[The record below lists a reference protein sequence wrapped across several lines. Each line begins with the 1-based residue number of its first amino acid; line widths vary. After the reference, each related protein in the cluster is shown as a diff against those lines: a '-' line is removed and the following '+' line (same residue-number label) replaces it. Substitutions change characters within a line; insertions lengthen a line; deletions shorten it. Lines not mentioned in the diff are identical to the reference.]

1 MSNHA
6 VYSEANVAVALD
18 IVKQLKTATF
28 VKSHKPKPEQTAKH
42 SFLRMYELNNKFG
55 RWVTKIMVG
64 ENTHGLRVQYSIT
77 LKK

>member
-6 VYSEANVAVALD
+6 AYSEANAAVALD

-28 VKSHKPKPEQTAKH
+28 VKSHKPKPEQKSKH
-42 SFLRMYELNNKFG
+42 NFLRMYELNNKFG
-55 RWVTKIMVG
+55 RWATKIMVG